1 MSDGSPEEVLRLAHH
16 FMESRI
22 LLSAAELN
30 LFTTLNPVPLFPE
43 VFHTKTFTTTI

>member
-1 MSDGSPEEVLRLAHH
+1 MTDKGPGDILKLSRN

-30 LFTTLNPVPLFPE
+30 LSRCWEGVR
-43 VFHTKTFTTTI
+43 